1 MSENAD
7 LSEKDP
13 SLSDVQQ
20 DVEKKV
26 LARLRKKPGYGDL
39 ESNQQI
45 HIGPGF
51 CQPDGVDRKAK
62 VPKVVEIFARVGEF
76 NSGQHK
82 KVATDILKLAA
93 VRQQEGF
100 ENARCEIYFVDKTAM
115 ESVRGWMKAAA
126 DEFDVKLVLVDGFPK
141 SLIRKLKQA
150 QLDQGTRNTRR
161 D

>member
-1 MSENAD
+1 M
-7 LSEKDP
+7 
-13 SLSDVQQ
+13 
-20 DVEKKV
+20 
-26 LARLRKKPGYGDL
+26 ARLRKKPGYRDL
-39 ESNQQI
+39 EANQRI
-45 HIGPGF
+45 YIGPGY

-62 VPKVVEIFARVGEF
+62 VPKVVEIFARVGKF

-100 ENARCEIYFVDKTAM
+100 ENARCEIYFVERAAM

-126 DEFDVKLVLVDGFPK
+126 DEFDVGLVLVDRFSPEIIK
-141 SLIRKLKQA
+141 ELKQA